1 MQDCIRLACIT
12 VVLLCGL
19 LVPSFTTFFSIVSKY
34 SLKNLNTITYTRRRN
49 KPSPFCPFGRLGKHQ
64 FQWQRQRQYSMGL
77 AHDDTRTH
85 AAKAEAAARGT
96 EHRSRWR
103 PDRPPKARYPTACKA
118 SILGQHKPHAPFAYK
133 YLSSSPKTP
142 HHITSHIRCGSSLR
156 AGMASSSC
164 ALLGLACFV
173 LLATAAGATQY
184 KVGGDNGWA
193 VPDATAE
200 SFNTWAEKTSF
211 QIGDSLCGSLTHSL
225 TRIRVWA
232 FTCCARVLSSGRSH
246 SLSAPSSS

>member
-1 MQDCIRLACIT
+1 LQDCIRLTCIT

-19 LVPSFTTFFSIVSKY
+19 LVPSFTTFCSIVFKY
-34 SLKNLNTITYTRRRN
+34 SLKNLNTITYTQT
-49 KPSPFCPFGRLGKHQ
+49 KQAIAFLSVWPFGEASIPMATPTAILHGD
-64 FQWQRQRQYSMGL
+64 
-77 AHDDTRTH
+77 DDTRTH